1 MTKNK
6 WKAIIVDDEKL
17 ARDGMRLTLEEFEEV
32 EVIGEAADGF
42 EAVKLINK
50 LKPDLV
56 FLDIQMPKLDGF
68 DVISLLGDE
77 RPHVVF
83 VTAFDE
89 YALKAFEVHAMDY
102 LLKPVSPERLAT
114 TLQKLAKEMETG
126 VKQEFSSIIDDY
138 TRANVPVTRI
148 VVRDGTKVHIIPLEE
163 VMYIKAE
170 DDYISIYT
178 SDHKSFLKHDTLS
191 KVETQLPAN
200 DFCRI
205 HRSYIVN
212 ITCIS
217 KIEPYSKDSKVA
229 ILTNGEEI
237 AISRTGYNRL
247 MELL

>member
-1 MTKNK
+1 MTKSK
-6 WKAIIVDDEKL
+6 WTAVIVDDEQL
-17 ARDGMRLTLEEFEEV
+17 ARDGMRITLDEFEEV
-32 EVIGEAADGF
+32 NVIGEAADGF
-42 EAVKLINK
+42 EAVKMINK

-68 DVISLLGDE
+68 DVISLLGED

-102 LLKPVSPERLAT
+102 LLKPVSPERLAN
-114 TLQKLAKEMETG
+114 TLRKLEREMESG
-126 VKQEFSSIIDDY
+126 IKQEFDNIIDEHV
-138 TRANVPVTRI
+138 RANAPVTRI

-170 DDYISIYT
+170 DDYISIFT
-178 SDHKSFLKHDTLS
+178 ADQKSYLKHDTLS
-191 KVETQLPAN
+191 KVENQLPEN